1 MSFRTQ
7 RDVDRLTLPPGKP
20 EHMEFDETCKGLA
33 VRLQGSARVWMVRY
47 QLPDGRRPK
56 MKLGDV
62 SGMPLAEARRAAAK
76 IMAGAKDGHDPQAQ
90 RAVRK
95 RQSADTFG
103 ALVELYLERY
113 AKREQRPRTLVETT
127 RALRRHLEPL
137 HRRPLADIARRD
149 VAARLQELV
158 DSSGPI
164 TANRTR
170 SALSHCFSWAM
181 QQGLAEANPV
191 IGTARPAPEVKRD
204 RVLSLDELRAVWMA
218 AGDDDYGRIAKLLVL
233 TGQRR
238 DEVGG
243 MAVAELDLARGLWVL
258 PAARSK
264 NRREHEIPL
273 APLAIE
279 IIGTARAGREFV
291 FGRGRVGFSGWSQ
304 SKARLDERIAA
315 KGAEVAPWTLHDLR
329 RSFVTHVNE
338 LGLAQPHAIE
348 AIINHL
354 GGVGKASVGGIYNRA
369 TYRKEKT
376 AALNAWATVVADLV
390 AGRASASNVVELA
403 RAGR

>member
-1 MSFRTQ
+1 MGFKTQ
-7 RDVDRLTLPPGKP
+7 RDIDRMKLAEGQG
-20 EHMEFDETCKGLA
+20 EVVEFDETCPGLG
-33 VRLQGSARVWMVRY
+33 VRLQGHAKVFLVRY
-47 QLPDGRRPK
+47 QLLTGKRR
-56 MKLGDV
+56 KLTLGPV
-62 SGMPLAEARRAAAK
+62 SGMTLAEARRAAAK
-76 IMAGAKDGHDPQAQ
+76 IMSGAKDGQDPQQQ
-90 RAVRK
+90 REVRK
-95 RQSADTFG
+95 RAAADTFG
-103 ALVELYLERY
+103 ALVELYLDRY

-137 HRRPLADIARRD
+137 HGRPLAEIARRD
-149 VAARLQELV
+149 VAARLQQLV

-170 SALSHCFSWAM
+170 SAVSHCFVWAM
-181 QQGLAEANPV
+181 EQGLAEANPV

-204 RVLSLDELRAVWMA
+204 RVLSLDELRAVWLA
-218 AGDDDYGRIAKLLVL
+218 AGDDDYGRIVRLLIL

-273 APLAIE
+273 APLAME

-291 FGRGRVGFSGWSQ
+291 FGRGRAGFSGWSQ

-315 KGAEVAPWTLHDLR
+315 KGAKVPPWTLHDLR

-338 LGLAQPHAIE
+338 LGLAQPHVIE
-348 AIINHL
+348 ATINHL